1 MEALRAENEELKMKL
16 NEMKNKIQSREVI
29 LRDGKESLLCLSVCL
44 SSDLSISRNCKESNF
59 VLDQNEDPKCDQ
71 ETV

>member
-29 LRDGKESLLCLSVCL
+29 LRDGKESLLCLS
-44 SSDLSISRNCKESNF
+44 SDLSISRNCKESNF